1 MESNFP
7 QASRGDVLQ
16 RPLAFEPGKAALYSL
31 SLLCQRLALRWGEYL
46 SHSSLSVSDH
56 RVQARS
62 RPVVT
67 SPIRID
73 SPTGVET
80 YGAGYSIDIGH
91 RVSVWS
97 YT

>member
-1 MESNFP
+1 MVIVIE
-7 QASRGDVLQ
+7 
-16 RPLAFEPGKAALYSL
+16 RPLALQSGESPLYGL
-31 SLLCQRLALRWGEYL
+31 PLLRQRPALRWGEYL
-46 SHSSLSVSDH
+46 AHSSLSVSDH

-80 YGAGYSIDIGH
+80 EGGGYSIDIGH